1 MQFNNFNNTS
11 VIVES
16 TFFNWN
22 FGDCFLNKFCFY
34 LIFGFPFKVYFFVS
48 VYPTQKMGFLLPL
61 NQIAYVHTDILLN
74 ISDVLFEALV
84 ERENSLKFSQLCLFL
99 LEYCLLFDEG

>member
-1 MQFNNFNNTS
+1 
-11 VIVES
+11 
-16 TFFNWN
+16 
-22 FGDCFLNKFCFY
+22 
-34 LIFGFPFKVYFFVS
+34 
-48 VYPTQKMGFLLPL
+48 MGFLLPL

-84 ERENSLKFSQLCLFL
+84 ERENSLKISQLCLFL